1 MSFILG
7 PSSEAYRERKAEK
20 DRSHPQYQDQDQE
33 LQRQRQ
39 PQPSPQNNHPN
50 MSMQQQQNG
59 GQLAYNFQPE
69 FKQAQ
74 QPDTKKPRYKGGNYG
89 PGTISQ
95 RIEKAMYELEHQ
107 TWRCRLDKPSA
118 LLEFIDPKAVF
129 ASPEYGILTNDSDP
143 TLKETL
149 EDDDMRT
156 WSSYEI
162 KDMKIVELSMM
173 AATVVYDVT
182 ASITDE
188 KGSQKGIYKAYCTSC
203 WKQEASADW
212 KLCTYTEA
220 PHP

>member
-1 MSFILG
+1 MSFILE
-7 PSSEAYRERKAEK
+7 PSTEAHRERKAK
-20 DRSHPQYQDQDQE
+20 KHRSQPQDQQ
-33 LQRQRQ
+33 LQQQ
-39 PQPSPQNNHPN
+39 SQPQNNQN
-50 MSMQQQQNG
+50 MAMAQQNG
-59 GQLAYNFQPE
+59 GQLAHNFQPQYQ
-69 FKQAQ
+69 QAK

-95 RIEKAMYELEHQ
+95 RIEKAMNELEHQ

-118 LLEFIDPKAVF
+118 LLEYIDPKAVF
-129 ASPEYGILTNDSDP
+129 SSPEYGILSDDSEP

-156 WSSYEI
+156 WNSYQI
-162 KDMKIVELSMM
+162 KDMKIVEVSMM
-173 AATVVYDVT
+173 AAVVCYDVT

-188 KGSQKGIYKAYCTSC
+188 RGNQKGIYRAYCTSC
-203 WKQEASADW
+203 WKQEASSDW